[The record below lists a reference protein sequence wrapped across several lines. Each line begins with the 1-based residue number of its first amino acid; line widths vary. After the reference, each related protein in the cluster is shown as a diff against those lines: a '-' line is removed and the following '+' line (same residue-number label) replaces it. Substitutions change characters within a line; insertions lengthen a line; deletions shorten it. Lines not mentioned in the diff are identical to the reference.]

1 MAPSRRLPAR
11 VMPASVQPTSA
22 TRPMHSGMAI
32 TSSRA
37 VGIHCLRPA
46 MRSMRRPVPK
56 RPMTTHS
63 SLTISQGCGRATGSI
78 AAGIPGIQT
87 KAAKPLTIRS
97 AEVAGSRPETNR
109 GNQKDRMMLMPS
121 AASRM

>member
-1 MAPSRRLPAR
+1 M
-11 VMPASVQPTSA
+11 
-22 TRPMHSGMAI
+22 
-32 TSSRA
+32 
-37 VGIHCLRPA
+37 
-46 MRSMRRPVPK
+46 
-56 RPMTTHS
+56 
-63 SLTISQGCGRATGSI
+63 ATGSI

-87 KAAKPLTIRS
+87 KAAKPVTIRS